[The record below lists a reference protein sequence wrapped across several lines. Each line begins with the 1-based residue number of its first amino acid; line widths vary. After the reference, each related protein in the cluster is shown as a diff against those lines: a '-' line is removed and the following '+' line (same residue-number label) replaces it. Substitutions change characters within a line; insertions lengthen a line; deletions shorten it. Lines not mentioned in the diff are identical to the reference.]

1 MSFLK
6 KEDVLKLLNDGHTL
20 YAHHT
25 PNFGT
30 ASLSKPIT
38 TGLKDTVKYKINDL
52 PVHHK
57 TYAGISNKLAF
68 VTSKRQGLSTIK
80 EFKLKYESE
89 N

>member
-1 MSFLK
+1 MSFLT
-6 KEDVLKLLNDGHTL
+6 KESVLKLLNEGYIL
-20 YAHHT
+20 YAHHI

-30 ASLSKPIT
+30 TSFTKPIT
-38 TGLKDTVKYKINDL
+38 TGLKDIIKYKINDL

-80 EFKLKYESE
+80 EFKLKHESE